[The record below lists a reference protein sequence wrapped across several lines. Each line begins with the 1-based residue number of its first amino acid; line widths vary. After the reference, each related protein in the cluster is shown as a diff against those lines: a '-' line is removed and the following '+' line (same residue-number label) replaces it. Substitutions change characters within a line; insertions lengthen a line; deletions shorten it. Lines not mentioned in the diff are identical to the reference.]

1 MAKRIKLKKNNNM
14 KLNQEIFYK
23 YGGDTT
29 NLINFEVFE
38 KINENKNF
46 KKKISAKTKKQQ
58 ELIDVL
64 GDDKKPIVVV
74 TGPAGTGK
82 TMISTSFAIEAFES
96 GKYEKIVICRPNVA
110 VDDRDIGYLPGDIL
124 EKMAPWTRPFED
136 IFLEYYKKT
145 EYTKMLEEGLIEI
158 VPLAYI
164 RGRTFKNAFVIIDE
178 AQGTTPNSILSILT
192 RIGENS
198 KYVITGDLKQS
209 DFLHKNGLNDFV
221 ERIKNR
227 ELKFI
232 KLVEFSKE
240 DIQRHPAISEVLDL
254 YDNISFYTEIE
265 YEQKVSETKKNKS
278 RKINNKDNTE
288 GINGFSIDNLPNFLR

>member
-1 MAKRIKLKKNNNM
+1 MAKRIKLKKNSNM
-14 KLNQEIFYK
+14 KINQEIFYK
-23 YGGDTT
+23 YNNDMT
-29 NLINFEVFE
+29 NLINFEIFE
-38 KINENKNF
+38 KINENKNI

-64 GDDKKPIVVV
+64 GNEKIPIVVV

-82 TMISTSFAIEAFES
+82 TLISTSFAIESFEN

-110 VDDRDIGYLPGDIL
+110 VDDRDIGYLPGNIL

-145 EYTKMLEEGLIEI
+145 EYMKMLEEGLIEI

-164 RGRTFKNAFVIIDE
+164 RGRTFKNSFVIIDE

-221 ERIKNR
+221 ERIKNK

-232 KLVEFSKE
+232 KLIEFSKD

-254 YDNISFYTEIE
+254 YDNLSFYTEID
-265 YEQKVSETKKNKS
+265 YEQKMIETKKK
-278 RKINNKDNTE
+278 
-288 GINGFSIDNLPNFLR
+288 